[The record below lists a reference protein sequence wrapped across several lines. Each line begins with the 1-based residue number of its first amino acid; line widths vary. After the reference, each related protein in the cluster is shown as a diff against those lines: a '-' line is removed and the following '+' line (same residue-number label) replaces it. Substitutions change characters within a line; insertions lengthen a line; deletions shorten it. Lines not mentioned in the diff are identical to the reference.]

1 MTWRKKKKMQ
11 SQSID
16 QVMESIKLDQ
26 KYQKNFED
34 DYKKVFNLN
43 NISLIFDIR
52 EDEKK
57 SFSKIRSFINMFQD
71 RMNKQGKRK
80 RTTVT
85 FKAKIRAI
93 NRDVDYDIIDRT
105 VKTDEYKILTDKVIR
120 QNYVVGEVEKIYTV
134 LSLLIFHKI

>member
-1 MTWRKKKKMQ
+1 MQ

-57 SFSKIRSFINMFQD
+57 KFLKNQ
-71 RMNKQGKRK
+71 
-80 RTTVT
+80 
-85 FKAKIRAI
+85 
-93 NRDVDYDIIDRT
+93 IIYQH
-105 VKTDEYKILTDKVIR
+105 VSR
-120 QNYVVGEVEKIYTV
+120 QNE
-134 LSLLIFHKI
+134 